1 MVKNANRSGGIIRG
15 GARPKT
21 SVVDEAGHLY
31 IAKFP
36 SVKDEYD
43 VGGWEMVVNALAVGC
58 GLNVAP
64 AQAHKFASN
73 YHCFMVR
80 RFDRTNAGRR
90 LHFASAMTLTRH
102 QDGELTLY
110 AVHKIS
116 RFRFISY
123 MIVYNRYF

>member
-1 MVKNANRSGGIIRG
+1 MKLGIS
-15 GARPKT
+15 T
-21 SVVDEAGHLY
+21 SR
-31 IAKFP
+31 KFP

-80 RFDRTNAGRR
+80 RFDRTNAGKASAF
-90 LHFASAMTLTRH
+90 FASAMTLTRPYIRMVKMPL
-102 QDGELTLY
+102 Q
-110 AVHKIS
+110 V
-116 RFRFISY
+116 
-123 MIVYNRYF
+123 

>member
-1 MVKNANRSGGIIRG
+1 
-15 GARPKT
+15 
-21 SVVDEAGHLY
+21 
-31 IAKFP
+31 
-36 SVKDEYD
+36 
-43 VGGWEMVVNALAVGC
+43 MVVNALAVGC

-102 QDGELTLY
+102 QDGEDASTGVSYLELADVLIRLERRLILTLRNSGPGLFLIFLFLIPMTIY
-110 AVHKIS
+110 VIMDIS
-116 RFRFISY
+116 
-123 MIVYNRYF
+123 